1 MIDLL
6 RMIGARGE
14 HAVRRGLWAFAGAGL
29 AVLALGFAGAA
40 MVEGLSLVMPRYLAL
55 GAAALA
61 LFIAAGICFARLAHH
76 EKAGAQA
83 PPAAAVHPLAGL
95 GAADWKSALSLALVE
110 EAREKPARAAAL
122 AALAGLILGA
132 LEGFEDQPAKTH
144 S

>member
-1 MIDLL
+1 MIDLV
-6 RMIGARGE
+6 RMIGERSE
-14 HAVRRGLWAFAGAGL
+14 NAVRRGLWAFAGAGL

-61 LFIAAGICFARLAHH
+61 LLAAAAICFSRLSHH
-76 EKAGAQA
+76 ESARAQA
-83 PPAAAVHPLAGL
+83 PTAAAVHPLAGL
-95 GAADWKSALSLALVE
+95 GGADWKSALNLALVE
-110 EAREKPARAAAL
+110 EARERPARAAAL

-132 LEGFEDQPAKTH
+132 LEGFENPHANKQ